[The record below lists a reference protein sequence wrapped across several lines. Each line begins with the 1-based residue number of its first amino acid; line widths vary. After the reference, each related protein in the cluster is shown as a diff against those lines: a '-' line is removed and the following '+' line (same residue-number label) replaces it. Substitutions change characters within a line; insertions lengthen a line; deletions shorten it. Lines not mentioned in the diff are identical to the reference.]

1 MKEHRNECKCGRDH
15 TKPTIQK
22 PGMNRIE
29 HRDKITEICEQL
41 YQVGIFTKDKT
52 NLHISNYDGKEEA
65 SYNLNVKFVELLKE
79 HYQIQDQIDYFDKQR
94 GLETD
99 YGGLDRDTYIMGITI
114 NDTIKL
120 TTKDCKTC
128 MNLVLKKRGDEDV
141 QEVFIEHMKKDHP
154 DIHKA
159 QEDLGKYME
168 KWIILITDFL
178 EINNKQ
184 INKEWRSK

>member
-1 MKEHRNECKCGRDH
+1 MSHRKGCKCGRDH
-15 TKPTIQK
+15 TKHAIQK
-22 PGMNRIE
+22 FGMSRIE

-52 NLHISNYDGKEEA
+52 NLQISNYDGKEEA
-65 SYNLNVKFVELLKE
+65 SYNLNIKFVKLLKE

-94 GLETD
+94 GIETD
-99 YGGLDRDTYIMGITI
+99 YGGLDRDKYVMGITI

-120 TTKDCKTC
+120 TSKDCKTC
-128 MNLVLKKRGDEDV
+128 LNLVIKKRGDEDV

-159 QEDLGKYME
+159 QEELGKYME

>member
-1 MKEHRNECKCGRDH
+1 MIESLKRKEDQDYAAKVRRLVILLFLRLDGAARN
-15 TKPTIQK
+15 
-22 PGMNRIE
+22 
-29 HRDKITEICEQL
+29 
-41 YQVGIFTKDKT
+41 
-52 NLHISNYDGKEEA
+52 DGKEEA

>member
-1 MKEHRNECKCGRDH
+1 MKEHRVDCQCGQDH
-15 TKPTIQK
+15 TKPRIQK
-22 PGMNRIE
+22 PGMNKIE

-52 NLHISNYDGKEEA
+52 NLQISNYDGKEEA

-120 TTKDCKTC
+120 TSKDCKTC
-128 MNLVLKKRGDEDV
+128 LNLVLKKRGDEDV

-159 QEDLGKYME
+159 QEELGKYMQE
-168 KWIILITDFL
+168 WIILITDFL

-184 INKEWRSK
+184 INREWRSK